1 MHKTLNVETKSL
13 TGSGLVVLLACTIF
27 VSAFLLFQV
36 QPLISKFILPWFG
49 GSPAVWTTAMLF
61 FQCVLFGGYLYSHIT
76 STYLGLQWQTKL
88 HIGLLLVASVMAI
101 FVIPMDS
108 LKPTGEENPTLK
120 ILLLLGTCVGL
131 PYFMLSTT
139 GPLIQAWFSRAYP
152 GASPY
157 RLFALSNFGSLL
169 ALASFPFLFE
179 PNLELPQMGKFWMY
193 GFWIFAGMCIY
204 TAIRILG
211 MHLKQQKETA
221 ATTTEEIVEAPL
233 LWQKLAW
240 LFLPAVASMV
250 FIATSNEVTHNV
262 APTPF
267 LWIAPLGLYL
277 ITFIICFDHER
288 WYVRGLFATLCALS
302 IVLLVSY
309 DNIQRWV
316 ERNFELDITLSYA
329 QNLVLYFTTMFL
341 MCMVCHGEFVKLRP
355 KNHRYLTEYYLFL
368 SAGGALGGLFISFVA
383 TNFFDDYHEWPLGLI
398 ICFALAGVVLAVT
411 WQRRFANKIATG
423 LACAAAITGV
433 IYLGWMLNPYH
444 VSPPEPGYE
453 SLPLFKARNF
463 YGTVSVREN
472 RFTKE
477 LPAEENNG
485 IARGPRDNSRS
496 FRSGSILHGQQLID
510 PERRKQPI
518 AYYHKD
524 SGSGKTIQYVLKKNA
539 DRPIK
544 FAVVGL
550 GAGSLAAFARGPE
563 GERAADECVTYE
575 INPLVEQIARKYFW
589 YLPDY
594 EERTGKKCEVRLGDA
609 RLTMEREE
617 PQNYDVIFLDAF
629 SGDSVPAHLLT
640 REAFEIYK
648 KHLRKDADGKIT
660 GMIVLNITNS
670 YLNLYPVVKNAAEQ
684 VMQMKYTSVYRERD
698 PKEYAQRTHYFIM
711 SNDEG
716 YLKEQPMVK
725 RKKYIFVKNAA
736 GEEEKV
742 ATGEEYDYD
751 WQNIPLWTDHYSN
764 LFKILLKD

>member
-1 MHKTLNVETKSL
+1 MHKALDVETKSL

-27 VSAFLLFQV
+27 TSAFLLFQV

-61 FQCVLFGGYLYSHIT
+61 FQCVLFGGYLYSHVT
-76 STYLGLQWQTKL
+76 STYLGLQRQTQL
-88 HIGLLLVASVMAI
+88 HIVLLLAASIMAM

-108 LKPTGEENPTLK
+108 LKPTGDENPTLK
-120 ILLLLGTCVGL
+120 ILMLLGTCVGL

-193 GFWIFAGMCIY
+193 GFWIFAGLCVY

-211 MHLKQQKETA
+211 MHLKQQKATAENITA
-221 ATTTEEIVEAPL
+221 AETDAPQM
-233 LWQKLAW
+233 WQKLAW

-288 WYVRGLFATLCALS
+288 WYIRGLFATLCAFS
-302 IVLLVSY
+302 ILLFVSY
-309 DNIQRWV
+309 DSIETWAQDRYQ
-316 ERNFELDITLSYA
+316 LDIALSYA
-329 QNLVLYFTTMFL
+329 QNLVLYFATMFL

-368 SAGGALGGLFISFVA
+368 SAGGALGGLFISFIA
-383 TNFFDDYHEWPLGLI
+383 TNFFDDYYEWPLGLLL
-398 ICFALAGVVLAVT
+398 CFAISGAVICYLIKIKTKSLIAPAIAAVAVLV
-411 WQRRFANKIATG
+411 ATG
-423 LACAAAITGV
+423 L
-433 IYLGWMLNPYH
+433 LGYIVDPFGEG
-444 VSPPEPGYE
+444 PED
-453 SLPLFKARNF
+453 LFKARNF
-463 YGTVSVREN
+463 YGTVSVSEDNITEN
-472 RFTKE
+472 EISKGRTYTPEDSTRHFY
-477 LPAEENNG
+477 
-485 IARGPRDNSRS
+485 
-496 FRSGSILHGQQLID
+496 SGTIKHGQQFIA
-510 PERRKQPI
+510 PERQRTPI
-518 AYYHKD
+518 SYYHKN
-524 SGSGKTIQYVLKKNA
+524 SGAGQAIQYVLENNPKN
-539 DRPIK
+539 PIK
-544 FAVVGL
+544 YCVVGL
-550 GAGSLAAFARGPE
+550 GTGSLAAYARKSE
-563 GERAADECVTYE
+563 GERPPDECVIYE

-589 YLPDY
+589 FLSNY
-594 EERTGKKCEVRLGDA
+594 EKDTGTRCEVRIGDA
-609 RLTMEREE
+609 RLTMEREK
-617 PQNYDVIFLDAF
+617 PQDYDIIFLDAF

-660 GMIVLNITNS
+660 GMLVLHITNS
-670 YLNLYPVVKNAAEQ
+670 YLNLYPIVKNAAEQ
-684 VMQMKYTSVYRERD
+684 VMKMKYTSIYRKRYHEDELTPNEERTYSD
-698 PKEYAQRTHYFIM
+698 KFAMRTHYFIM
-711 SNDEG
+711 SNDEK
-716 YLKEQPMVK
+716 YLEKHPK
-725 RKKYIFVKNAA
+725 ISRI
-736 GEEEKV
+736 EEGKAV
-742 ATGEEYDYD
+742 DY
-751 WQNIPLWTDHYSN
+751 NLPGIPLWTDHYSN
-764 LFKILLKD
+764 LFDILISD